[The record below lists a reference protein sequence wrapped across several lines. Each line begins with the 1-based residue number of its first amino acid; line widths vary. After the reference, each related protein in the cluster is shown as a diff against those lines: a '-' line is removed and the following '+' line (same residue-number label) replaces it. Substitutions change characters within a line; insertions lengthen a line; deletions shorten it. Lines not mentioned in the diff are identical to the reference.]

1 MWIFTTYGAFSVVR
15 RNPRHMGAGDER
27 TMVVRARRREWITEL
42 RARHMPELS
51 DPQHFPQADYQWHAF
66 IRPGDLAQ
74 GMAAIAESVDYGN
87 YKSAI
92 ECDSLRGAAHRVWA
106 DGTSAYD
113 ARRPRKAR
121 ASA

>member
-1 MWIFTTYGAFSVVR
+1 
-15 RNPRHMGAGDER
+15 
-27 TMVVRARRREWITEL
+27 MVVRARRREWITEL

-51 DPQHFPQADYQWHAF
+51 EPQHFPQADYQWHAF
-66 IRPGDLAQ
+66 IRPGDLAR
-74 GMAAIAESVDYGN
+74 GMAAIAESVTYGN

-92 ECDSLRGAAHRVWA
+92 EDDNLHWAAHRVWA
-106 DGTSAYD
+106 TLLAAGDGTSAYD